1 MISIDSKIKTE
12 SYKAADR
19 SDSRLVL
26 SITRMTI
33 HNGPGMRTLILF
45 KGCPL
50 HCCWCSTP
58 ESQKSEPE
66 IGLYPAKCIQCG
78 DCVPVCPVNAI
89 HLVDGKPVIDRSLCN
104 ACGKCAEVCN
114 AKAIEVLGHRMTVA
128 QLIAEV
134 KKDDIIFKYSH
145 GGVTIS
151 GGEPLFKTDFALNLL
166 KAFREEGINTG
177 VDTSGQ
183 IPWAAL
189 EPMLP
194 YVDFFL
200 WDIKHMDP
208 EKHKQLTGVS
218 NKLIL
223 SNAVAVSERKVPLYI
238 RIPIITGCND
248 SEENIRATCEF
259 VKNKLSST
267 VEVDIMPLHH
277 LGKARYDSLNLP
289 YPIGNLALIPDE
301 VMQDIKSLIESY
313 GLKCVIEG

>member
-1 MISIDSKIKTE
+1 MPSTDSKIKTG
-12 SYKAADR
+12 SPQTGSR

-50 HCCWCSTP
+50 HCFWCSTP
-58 ESQKSEPE
+58 ESQKTEPE
-66 IGLYPAKCIQCG
+66 IAVYPAKCIQCG
-78 DCVPVCPVNAI
+78 ECVPVCPVNAI
-89 HLVDGKPVIDRSLCN
+89 HLVDGKLSIDRSVCN

-114 AKAIEVLGHRMTVA
+114 AKAIEVLGHRMTIA

-134 KKDDIIFKYSH
+134 KKDEIIFKHSH

-151 GGEPLFKTDFALNLL
+151 GGEPLFDADFALNLL
-166 KAFREEGINTG
+166 RAFKEEGINTG
-177 VDTSGQ
+177 VDTCGQ
-183 IPWAAL
+183 VPWSAL

-208 EKHKQLTGVS
+208 EKHKKLTGVS
-218 NKLIL
+218 NELIL
-223 SNAVAVSERKVPLYI
+223 SNAVAVSERKVPIYI
-238 RIPIITGCND
+238 RIPIIPGCND

-259 VKNKLSST
+259 AKKLSSV

-277 LGKARYDSLNLP
+277 LGKARYESLNLP
-289 YPIGNLALIPDE
+289 YPIANLALIPDD
-301 VMQDIKSLIESY
+301 VMQGIKRLVESY
-313 GLKCVIEG
+313 GLKCVIEA

>member
-1 MISIDSKIKTE
+1 MLSTGKKNIAVSSK
-12 SYKAADR
+12 SGND

-33 HNGPGMRTLILF
+33 HNGPGLRTLILF

-66 IGLYPAKCIQCG
+66 LAFYPAKCIKCG
-78 DCVPVCPVNAI
+78 LCASVCPFHAI
-89 HLVDGKPVIDRSLCN
+89 TLVDGKPVIDRSLCTV
-104 ACGKCAEVCN
+104 CGKCAGVCN
-114 AKAIEVLGHRMTVA
+114 AEAIVVLGHRMTVA
-128 QLIAEV
+128 QLVTEV
-134 KKDDIIFKYSH
+134 KKDEIVFKHSH

-151 GGEPLFKTDFALNLL
+151 GGEPLFVPGFALKLL
-166 KAFREEGINTG
+166 RAFKQAGINTG

-183 IPWAAL
+183 IPWSGL
-189 EPMLP
+189 EPVLP

-208 EKHKQLTGVS
+208 QQHKRLTGVS
-218 NKLIL
+218 NELIL
-223 SNAVAVSERKVPLYI
+223 SNARAVAERHVPLYI
-238 RIPIITGCND
+238 RIPLIPGGND
-248 SEENIRATCEF
+248 SEENIRATAEF
-259 VKNKLSST
+259 ALGLSSL

-277 LGKARYDSLNLP
+277 LGRSRYDSLNLP

-301 VMQDIKSLIESY
+301 QIQKTKSLIESY
-313 GLKCVIEG
+313 GLKCRIEA